1 MAFVINILAAAP
13 HMCPT
18 HIGRSPFLEIFYFA
32 VISFKMFKTP
42 ISTLVISFFVS
53 NVMIKELWLF
63 QLNQCGLARRH
74 SGEDSHHLSTFV

>member
-18 HIGRSPFLEIFYFA
+18 HIGRSPFLEILFYFA
-32 VISFKMFKTP
+32 VISFKMFKTL
-42 ISTLVISFFVS
+42 ISSLVISFFVS
-53 NVMIKELWLF
+53 NVVLKELWLF

-74 SGEDSHHLSTFV
+74 SVEDSHRF